1 MTEKGKC
8 KKEKG
13 ECINRERNMYITY
26 KVIFHLIMPSHNEFS
41 KGYDSQ
47 PESRTEAF
55 QHFVLLKYLVQGS
68 TKCKVYLILASS
80 FWSSGN

>member
-1 MTEKGKC
+1 
-8 KKEKG
+8 
-13 ECINRERNMYITY
+13 
-26 KVIFHLIMPSHNEFS
+26 MPSHNEFS

-47 PESRTEAF
+47 PESRTQAF